1 MGRKSEMSPAQR
13 REIVLSTSDRL
24 RAGRACSALQAIGG
38 ERALAMR
45 RSLPEP
51 KPVEPP
57 KAPVIEILRTGI
69 RVPQRQRAV
78 GIRGTRR

>member
-51 KPVEPP
+51 
-57 KAPVIEILRTGI
+57 PVIEILHDGI
-69 RVPQRQRAV
+69 RAPQRQRAEE
-78 GIRGTRR
+78 IRL